1 MTRFQPLVKTKIEEL
16 ISEDVL
22 RSGIDRSIFDGINHV
37 KKSILD
43 IISNNEA
50 SDEECAKLIKL
61 LIDSTFKEIINAV
74 F

>member
-1 MTRFQPLVKTKIEEL
+1 M
-16 ISEDVL
+16 
-22 RSGIDRSIFDGINHV
+22 SIFDGINHV